1 MTRRVNLL
9 AAAVLV
15 AAISIPA
22 LSQQKPADRK
32 GSASAVPAAS
42 AAGQNSA
49 LPAPNDPTYIIG
61 AEDILSVKVWKEPE
75 ISASAVPVRPDG
87 KISLPL
93 VDDVQAAGL
102 TPVALAE
109 RVKQLL
115 SRYVTDPLVTVT
127 VNSVNSRKVYVL
139 GQVGRPGAFPLL
151 ANMTVLQVLSSAGGI
166 TEFAKAQKIYVLRSE
181 NGTQSK
187 LPFNYKDVIK
197 GKNPGQNVILKA
209 GDTIVVP

>member
-1 MTRRVNLL
+1 M
-9 AAAVLV
+9 
-15 AAISIPA
+15 
-22 LSQQKPADRK
+22 
-32 GSASAVPAAS
+32 
-42 AAGQNSA
+42 
-49 LPAPNDPTYIIG
+49 
-61 AEDILSVKVWKEPE
+61 
-75 ISASAVPVRPDG
+75 
-87 KISLPL
+87 
-93 VDDVQAAGL
+93 
-102 TPVALAE
+102 ALAE